1 MAQALVSYFWKRPTG
16 YPCAPWGQCG
26 ARGRHVGDR
35 IFSTIQ
41 ALKLVSL
48 SDIKF
53 GIHVCH
59 ESTHKKPDL
68 KRHGKSAI
76 LLWMDFFEGLFCHK
90 RAHLLRE
97 NCAAEIIWGGGGG
110 NKRWKKKKKIAALL
124 AHSSLS
130 NLISSL
136 KKTKKLKQ
144 TMFSRQPLWH
154 NTKQTRWHKGGKTP
168 SKWMSK
174 VPSTSR
180 WRSSRWLSGKGAH

>member
-110 NKRWKKKKKIAALL
+110 KKRWEKKKENSSTAGSFFTEQSHLQSKKNKKTQTNNVLPSAALTQHE
-124 AHSSLS
+124 ADAVTQGRKNTFKVNVQSAKH
-130 NLISSL
+130 L
-136 KKTKKLKQ
+136 KMALLQ
-144 TMFSRQPLWH
+144 
-154 NTKQTRWHKGGKTP
+154 
-168 SKWMSK
+168 
-174 VPSTSR
+174 V
-180 WRSSRWLSGKGAH
+180 A